1 MGRSACGVK
10 LFTKSPPALFTT
22 TLNSGAGVLA
32 NNPHYFTLLQWG
44 QMAVIAAS
52 IGLTI
57 NQTAST
63 MDIGQGQ
70 AEDALHPGMALGDIY
85 RTWQYQ
91 PYPNMPGNRVRAICL
106 LCQPNIIIIIIDL
119 LVMRERERE

>member
-1 MGRSACGVK
+1 
-10 LFTKSPPALFTT
+10 
-22 TLNSGAGVLA
+22 
-32 NNPHYFTLLQWG
+32 
-44 QMAVIAAS
+44 MAVIAAS

-70 AEDALHPGMALGDIY
+70 AEDALHPGMAMGDIY

-119 LVMRERERE
+119 LVMREREKKKEELINMEILRLCDKHSTAKGEGDKNREYVDI